1 MEKMKKIFIL
11 LLVISLF
18 SLSINAEIIN
28 PEVQIYD
35 YFIGQQFAPVNGYI
49 NLRFRPSY
57 DNRMW
62 TTVYNNQRIFLGVK
76 TSYILPNTFYRF
88 SFKPNAFSGETANTT
103 SGTIDIN
110 NDTFLQFIP
119 QTYLENGQYVL
130 NDVAFESGI
139 LETLW
144 ESTKIP
150 SDYVTAYWDHTL
162 DTYYVLFY
170 IPESF
175 YNDHTEL
182 FMQTLLVFT
191 LGLNSSGA
199 SMGVDF
205 TEVTQAE
212 IDDPIYN
219 VLQEIK
225 NNLASSGG
233 GLSEEDIKNAVEDAL
248 DDHDQELEDRVESAL
263 GELQNKIDE
272 LLAPYTGAVSD
283 INNAIGQYTDILNNT
298 STNAVLTFPAG
309 YMPNGKKLWNE
320 SSIDLGAAWFS
331 LPEQLRA
338 AVTVV
343 STFFILYNVVDQVVF
358 VLKFIILG
366 KTRSEEV

>member
-1 MEKMKKIFIL
+1 MKKIIIF
-11 LLVISLF
+11 LLVICVF
-18 SLSINAEIIN
+18 SLSINAEVIN
-28 PEVQIYD
+28 PEVQIND

-49 NLRFRPSY
+49 NLRFRPST
-57 DNRMW
+57 DNRLW

-119 QTYLENGQYVL
+119 QTYLENGQYIT
-130 NDVAFESGI
+130 NDAAYESGI

-182 FMQTLLVFT
+182 FMQTLLVYT

-199 SMGVDF
+199 SMRVEF
-205 TEVTQAE
+205 TQVTQAE

-225 NNLASSGG
+225 NNLAASGG
-233 GLSEEDIKNAVEDAL
+233 GLSEEDIKNAVQDAL
-248 DDHDQELEDRVESAL
+248 DDHDESLIDKVENALQDFADQVSDTFGSVVASTENIKSSLSNFSNIFSYTGTDCVLSFPEARNPMTGNSLLWARQDVDIGQTYSAFPSAL
-263 GELQNKIDE
+263 TSALKVFLDALI
-272 LLAPYTGAVSD
+272 AMAVINEVISIVQLTTFGGRSD
-283 INNAIGQYTDILNNT
+283 G
-298 STNAVLTFPAG
+298 
-309 YMPNGKKLWNE
+309 
-320 SSIDLGAAWFS
+320 
-331 LPEQLRA
+331 
-338 AVTVV
+338 
-343 STFFILYNVVDQVVF
+343 
-358 VLKFIILG
+358 
-366 KTRSEEV
+366 